1 MGKIE
6 GQQLNLAIPVSE
18 ADVFHFDDSRPN
30 FNALAR
36 ENGITHWFAREF
48 MEMLGYSD
56 WGLFTKVVNKALGVC
71 MTLNIPIQDNFQQ
84 ITRDVGGRQATDF
97 KLSRF
102 ACYLVAMNGDTRKPE
117 IARAQA
123 YFAAIAESFRRYVE
137 QAEDVERVAIRD
149 DITANEKILSRTA
162 HAAGVQSYPYF
173 QNAGYRGL
181 YNMNLCDLKI
191 RKGVANGSVL
201 DFMGG
206 EELAANLFRITQ
218 TEARIRNQGV
228 RGQRDLE
235 RTAETVGK
243 AVRDTMISI
252 SGTRPESLP
261 PARNIKEVK
270 SDLKASSRE
279 FQKLDK
285 PKKK

>member
-1 MGKIE
+1 MSKIS
-6 GQQLNLAIPVSE
+6 GQQLDLAMPMSD

-36 ENGITHWFAREF
+36 ENGITHWYAREF
-48 MEMLGYSD
+48 MQMLGYSD
-56 WGLFTKVVNKALGVC
+56 WSLFAKVVNKALGVC
-71 MTLNIPIQDNFQQ
+71 MTLNIPVQDNFQQ
-84 ITRDVGGRQATDF
+84 IQREVDGRQLPDF

-102 ACYLVAMNGDTRKPE
+102 ACYLVAMNGDARKPE

-162 HAAGVQSYPYF
+162 HSAGVENYPFF

-181 YNMNLCDLKI
+181 YNMNLCDLKV
-191 RKGVANGSVL
+191 RKGVTQGSVL
-201 DFMGG
+201 DVMGG

-228 RGQRDLE
+228 QGQRDLE
-235 RTAETVGK
+235 RTAESVGK

-252 SGTRPESLP
+252 SGTRPETLP

-270 SDLKASSRE
+270 GDLKASSKE
-279 FQKLDK
+279 FKKLDQ

>member
-1 MGKIE
+1 MGKIK
-6 GQQLNLAIPVSE
+6 GQQFDLAIPVSDS
-18 ADVFHFDDSRPN
+18 DVFHFDDSRPN

-36 ENGITHWFAREF
+36 QNGITHWFAREF

-56 WGLFTKVVNKALGVC
+56 WSLFTKVVNKAVGVC
-71 MTLNIPIQDNFQQ
+71 TTLNIPVQDNFQQ
-84 ITRDVGGRQATDF
+84 ISREIDGKQVPDF

-102 ACYLVAMNGDTRKPE
+102 ACYLIAMNGDTRKPE

-149 DITANEKILSRTA
+149 DISANEKILSATA
-162 HAAGVQSYPYF
+162 HRAGVQSYPLF

-181 YNMNLCDLKI
+181 YNMNLSELKI
-191 RKGVANGSVL
+191 RKGVTTGSVL

-228 RGQRDLE
+228 TGQRNLE
-235 RTAETVGK
+235 NTAESVGR
-243 AVRDTMISI
+243 AVRETMISI

-261 PARNIKEVK
+261 PARNIKDVR

>member
-1 MGKIE
+1 MSKIDS
-6 GQQLNLAIPVSE
+6 QQLDLAIPMTDT
-18 ADVFHFDDSRPN
+18 DVFHFDDTRPN

-36 ENGITHWFAREF
+36 ENGITHWYAREF
-48 MEMLGYSD
+48 MQMLGYSD
-56 WGLFTKVVNKALGVC
+56 WNLFAKVVNKALGVC
-71 MTLNIPIQDNFQQ
+71 MTLNIPVQDNFQQ
-84 ITRDVGGRQATDF
+84 IYRDLDGKQLPDF

-102 ACYLVAMNGDTRKPE
+102 ACYLVAMNGDARKPE

-162 HAAGVQSYPYF
+162 HAAGVQNYPFF

-181 YNMNLCDLKI
+181 YNMNLSDLKA
-191 RKGVANGSVL
+191 RKGVTQGSVL
-201 DFMGG
+201 DVMGG

-228 RGQRDLE
+228 QGQRDLE
-235 RTAETVGK
+235 KTAESVGK

-252 SGTRPESLP
+252 SGTRPETLP

-270 SDLKASSRE
+270 GDLKASSKE
-279 FQKLDK
+279 FKKLDQ